1 MKKQLSLLEQLQY
14 STARIEGEN
23 KEGHTITGTGFFF
36 KLLDNPSTGTSFPV
50 MITNKHVVETIV
62 KGSFFITLAN
72 KDGDPDDSLQHKF
85 GVPNFNKTWI
95 HHPDSNIDLCV
106 LPIASY
112 LNYLISLG
120 KTPFYRSFEKEFL
133 PTEEQ
138 LEELDAIEDIIMIGY
153 PNGIWDNVNNQP
165 IIRRGITATHPNK
178 NYMGRKEF
186 MADIAA
192 FPGSSGSPI
201 LICNSSS
208 YTDKRGNTYFGK
220 SRLLL
225 LGVLYAG
232 PQHIT
237 TGEIAVVPAS
247 TSNKPISI
255 HRIPNNLGVVIK
267 SEMILDFERL
277 FEERLKEL
285 NK

>member
-1 MKKQLSLLEQLQY
+1 MKKELSLLEQLQY
-14 STARIEGEN
+14 STARIEGAN
-23 KEGHTITGTGFFF
+23 KDGHKITGTGFFF
-36 KLLDNPSTGTSFPV
+36 KLFDNPSTGEFFPV
-50 MITNKHVVETIV
+50 MITNRHVVESIV
-62 KGSFFITLAN
+62 NGYFYITLTN
-72 KDGDPDDSLQHKF
+72 KEGGPDDASTHRF
-85 GVPNFNKTWI
+85 DISNFNIAWTY
-95 HHPDSNIDLCV
+95 HPDPNVDLCAM
-106 LPIASY
+106 PISLLIIQ
-112 LNYLISLG
+112 LNILG
-120 KTPFYRSFEKEFL
+120 KTPFYRYFEKQFL
-133 PTEEQ
+133 PTAEQ

-201 LICNSSS
+201 LICNSGS
-208 YTDKRGNTYFGK
+208 YSDKRGNTYFGK

-237 TGEIAVVPAS
+237 TGEIAVVPAL

-255 HRIPNNLGVVIK
+255 HSIPNNLGIVIK
-267 SEMILDFERL
+267 SEMIMDFERV
-277 FEERLKEL
+277 FQEKLKEF

>member
-1 MKKQLSLLEQLQY
+1 MKKKLSLLEQLQY
-14 STARIEGEN
+14 TTARIEGEN
-23 KEGHTITGTGFFF
+23 KDGHTITGTGFFF
-36 KLLDNPSTGTSFPV
+36 KLLDNSSTGEFFPV
-50 MITNKHVVETIV
+50 MITNRHVVESIV
-62 KGSFFITLAN
+62 KGRFYITLAN
-72 KDGDPDDSLQHKF
+72 TEGDPDDASRYGF
-85 GVPNFNKTWI
+85 EITNFNDAWTY
-95 HHPDSNIDLCV
+95 HPNSNIDLCAI
-106 LPIASY
+106 PIAPY
-112 LNYLISLG
+112 LNYVVSLG
-120 KTPFYRSFEKEFL
+120 KTPFYRTFENEYL
-133 PTEEQ
+133 PTQEQ

-201 LICNSSS
+201 LICNSGS
-208 YTDKRGNTYFGK
+208 YSDKRGNTYFGQ

-225 LGVLYAG
+225 LGVLRAG

-255 HRIPNNLGVVIK
+255 HGIPNNLGIVIK
-267 SEMILDFERL
+267 AEMIMDFERV
-277 FEERLKEL
+277 FEEQLKEL
-285 NK
+285 RK